1 LFPAFLFTA
10 CLHTYL
16 RCSDIS
22 AVRLRGLKDTSFKDK
37 AANGWQGNDLSELS
51 PQTQQEEY
59 LDVAQGQL
67 SDTFTD

>member
-1 LFPAFLFTA
+1 M
-10 CLHTYL
+10 
-16 RCSDIS
+16 
-22 AVRLRGLKDTSFKDK
+22 RLRGLKDTSFKDK

-67 SDTFTD
+67 FDTFTD